1 MKPTQPRQPL
11 APCVQATWWL
21 AWLAITELLATHHFI
36 VQHTVLS
43 AWFNLRHDCGLR
55 HATCLLSQ
63 PVCLFVIVLDKWWVQ
78 ISLCPSHYFGI
89 YRWFKMYQDLLI
101 GYYGN
106 IVFQQNIPFPI
117 VNVQAWKI
125 FMRIL
130 IPLIPWRR
138 YLHGW
143 SAGSADTPK
152 WSLTFALS
160 HLHRATKRD
169 DFESHRNKQVQRTT
183 QHALASQRKRPNTT
197 RIVVGIVQHY
207 SMQISISIPHHR
219 VNSTQRGSHIVL

>member
-21 AWLAITELLATHHFI
+21 AWLAALWLLATHHFI

-43 AWFNLRHDCGLR
+43 AWFNLRHDCRLR

-106 IVFQQNIPFPI
+106 IVFQPEHSISNCKCTGLKNIHENSYSFDTLT
-117 VNVQAWKI
+117 KI
-125 FMRIL
+125 LARMICGICRYAEM
-130 IPLIPWRR
+130 IP
-138 YLHGW
+138 YFC
-143 SAGSADTPK
+143 
-152 WSLTFALS
+152 SLTSSSRHQERWFRVTS
-160 HLHRATKRD
+160 
-169 DFESHRNKQVQRTT
+169 KQAGAKD
-183 QHALASQRKRPNTT
+183 HTT
-197 RIVVGIVQHY
+197 RSRLSKKTAKH
-207 SMQISISIPHHR
+207 
-219 VNSTQRGSHIVL
+219 N